1 MADAWHHR
9 SDAMSSVGAFI
20 GILGARLGF
29 PILDPIASV
38 AICVLIVKASVD
50 IFRDAIDKMVDHSC
64 VDIEISADGEI
75 PLNEA
80 HDIAENVHHSIE
92 KNFKN
97 VKHCMVHV
105 NPVNE

>member
-1 MADAWHHR
+1 MKEWMFWYTRSAAKKINSGALMADAWHHR

-50 IFRDAIDKMVDHSC
+50 IF
-64 VDIEISADGEI
+64 
-75 PLNEA
+75 
-80 HDIAENVHHSIE
+80 
-92 KNFKN
+92 
-97 VKHCMVHV
+97 
-105 NPVNE
+105 